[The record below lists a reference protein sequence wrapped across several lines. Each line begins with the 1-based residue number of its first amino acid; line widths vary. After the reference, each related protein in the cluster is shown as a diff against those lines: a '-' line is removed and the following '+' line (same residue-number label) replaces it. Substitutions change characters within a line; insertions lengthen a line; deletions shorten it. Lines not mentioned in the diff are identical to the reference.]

1 MPLLKKTTIAL
12 HAPHLFGHEEKYL
25 KECVKKNE
33 FTFGRFVNALPKKI
47 SAITGSKFPVLVQN
61 CTSGLYLCLKILKTL
76 KDDEIIVPSITFIA
90 SVNAIKYCQAN
101 PVFMDVDEY
110 CTLDIKKTTDF
121 LIKETYFKYNCTY
134 NKKTKKRI
142 SSIIIVHTFGNLAN
156 MDKKFLDLC
165 KKKNINVIEDAAES
179 LGSFYIRKNKKYHSG
194 TLGAVGSISFNG
206 NKIIT
211 SAGGGVVLTNNKQSS
226 KKISYWSNQAKD
238 DQIEFIHNEVG
249 YNFRLSNIHAA
260 IGLAQIENLKTII
273 KLKKNI
279 HYQYKKKFNTID
291 GLSIMSAPSYSS
303 SNYWINI
310 LKIEKKYKFSKKEII
325 SKLIKQGI
333 QARPIWLPNHL
344 QKPYK
349 LNQSYR
355 ISMANKIYNS
365 YICLPSSSFLKEKE
379 INRIVKVIK

>member
-1 MPLLKKTTIAL
+1 MSLLKKTTIAL

-25 KECVKKNE
+25 KECLKKNE

-47 SAITGSKFPVLVQN
+47 SEITGSKFPVLVQN

-76 KDDEIIVPSITFIA
+76 KDDEIIIPSITFIA
-90 SVNAIKYCQAN
+90 SVNVIKYCQAN

-121 LIKETYFKYNCTY
+121 LIKETYFKNNYTY

-165 KKKNINVIEDAAES
+165 KNKNINVVEDAAES
-179 LGSFYIRKNKKYHSG
+179 LGSFYKRINKKYHSG
-194 TLGAVGSISFNG
+194 TLGTVGSISFNG

-226 KKISYWSNQAKD
+226 QKISYWSNQAKD

-260 IGLAQIENLKTII
+260 IGLAQIENLKKII

-279 HYQYKKKFNTID
+279 HYHYKKKLKIID

-325 SKLIKQGI
+325 TKLIKQGI
-333 QARPIWLPNHL
+333 QARPIWFPNHL

-355 ISMANKIYNS
+355 ISMANKIYDS